1 MQKNDDEQNNFL
13 LDEQIVGNYKIIRQL
28 GRGAMGSVYLAEQ
41 IHVGRRLVALKV
53 LNRECASNPQVIK
66 RFESEAASAGLIH
79 HRNVVTIYE
88 SRMTGSGHLFVAMEY
103 VHGRSLRQELQQRG
117 TLPLDEVIEVAKQI
131 CAGLAAAHKV
141 GIVHRDIKPDNLML
155 VQDEETEGL
164 TVKILDFGIA
174 RLSESNAMSMQTQPG
189 LIIGTP
195 AYLSPEQ
202 AAGAIGSQIDSRADI
217 YSLGMVI
224 YEMLT
229 GKVAFASDSWMSV
242 VRQQIYDQPPTP
254 NHARPGLNLPAA
266 IEQIVMRTLE
276 KEREN
281 RPQSAAILARE
292 LDQAH
297 LEFKQSP
304 TLREL
309 PSGSQTVSIPPSQQS
324 VQSPARASVQANPQA
339 TAQISAIS
347 ESGVAAPTGAR
358 TAGGSLSGK
367 WITGAVFVAL
377 ALVAVFWWWSSSQGK
392 KQLTEAPTVVAT
404 PSPFTAAIKRDV
416 LSYRIVR
423 KTPVSGLLTL
433 PVDRT
438 VKTNERILFE
448 FQPRQAGRLYLMM
461 ENSDHSWRWFN
472 AAKDGRGTAI
482 AANGKIELPSD
493 KWYVLDDNAGVEKF
507 WLFYVPDG
515 MNWSLAESLAPAS
528 IRIESAGKWTGTSE
542 IRAEAA
548 EKILGWFKSTGA
560 ELKAASQQND
570 RQVLVQLWQQ
580 TAGNHPDDS
589 LPAYH
594 LIELNHIQ

>member
-13 LDEQIVGNYKIIRQL
+13 LDEQIASNYKIVRPL

-53 LNRECASNPQVIK
+53 LNRECASNPTVIK

-117 TLPLDEVIEVAKQI
+117 TLPLEEVIEIAKQI

-155 VQDEETEGL
+155 VHDEENEGL

-174 RLSESNAMSMQTQPG
+174 RLSESNTMSMQTQPG

-224 YEMLT
+224 YEMLA
-229 GKVAFASDSWMSV
+229 GKVAFASESWMSV
-242 VRQQIYDQPPTP
+242 VRQQIYDHPPTP
-254 NHARPGLNLPAA
+254 NHAKAGLNLPAA

-281 RPQSAAILARE
+281 RPQSAVMLARE
-292 LDQAH
+292 LEQAY
-297 LEFKQSP
+297 LEFKRSP

-309 PSGSQTVSIPPSQQS
+309 PSEPKTISIPTSQQS
-324 VQSPARASVQANPQA
+324 VQSPAQASVQASPQP
-339 TAQISAIS
+339 TAQLSANS
-347 ESGVAAPTGAR
+347 ESGVTAPATAR
-358 TAGGSLSGK
+358 TAAGSLSGK
-367 WITGAVFVAL
+367 WIMGAAFVAL
-377 ALVAVFWWWSSSQGK
+377 ALIAVFWWSQREKQSSK
-392 KQLTEAPTVVAT
+392 LPAVVAT
-404 PSPFTAAIKRDV
+404 PSPSPATIKRDV

-423 KTPVSGLLTL
+423 KTPVNGLLTL

-448 FQPRQAGRLYLMM
+448 FQPAQAGRLFLMM

-472 AAKDGRGTAI
+472 ASQDGSGTAI
-482 AANGKIELPSD
+482 ATNGKIELPSD
-493 KWYVLDDNAGVEKF
+493 KWYVLDDTVGVERF

-515 MNWSLAESLAPAS
+515 ANWSLAESLAPAS

-548 EKILGWFKSTGA
+548 EKILGWFKSNGA

-570 RQVLVQLWQQ
+570 RQVMVQLSQQ
-580 TAGNHPDDS
+580 MTGNQPDDR
-589 LPAYH
+589 LPTYH

>member
-13 LDEQIVGNYKIIRQL
+13 LDEQIASNYTIVRLL

-53 LNRECASNPQVIK
+53 LNRECASNPTVIK

-117 TLPLDEVIEVAKQI
+117 TLPLEEVIEIAKQI
-131 CAGLAAAHKV
+131 CAGLAAAHKI

-155 VQDEETEGL
+155 VHDEENEGL

-174 RLSESNAMSMQTQPG
+174 RLSESNTMSMQTQPG

-254 NHARPGLNLPAA
+254 NHAKAGLNLPAA

-281 RPQSAAILARE
+281 RPQSAVMLARE
-292 LDQAH
+292 LEQAY
-297 LEFKQSP
+297 LEFKRSP

-309 PSGSQTVSIPPSQQS
+309 PSEPKTINIPASQKS
-324 VQSPARASVQANPQA
+324 VLSPALASVQANSQS
-339 TAQISAIS
+339 TVQLSANI
-347 ESGVAAPTGAR
+347 ESGVTAPATAR
-358 TAGGSLSGK
+358 TARGSLSGK
-367 WITGAVFVAL
+367 WIIGAVFVAL
-377 ALVAVFWWWSSSQGK
+377 ALVAVFWWSQREKQSSK
-392 KQLTEAPTVVAT
+392 PPALVAT
-404 PSPFTAAIKRDV
+404 PSPSPAAIKRDV
-416 LSYRIVR
+416 MSYRIVR
-423 KTPVSGLLTL
+423 KTPVNGLLTL

-438 VKTNERILFE
+438 VKANERILFE
-448 FQPRQAGRLYLMM
+448 FQPAQAGRLYLMM

-472 AAKDGRGTAI
+472 ASQDGRGTPI

-493 KWYVLDDNAGVEKF
+493 KWYVLDDTVGVEKF

-515 MNWSLAESLAPAS
+515 ANWSLAESIAPAS
-528 IRIESAGKWTGTSE
+528 IRIESAGKWAGTSP
-542 IRAEAA
+542 ISAEAA
-548 EKILGWFKSTGA
+548 ERILGWFKSNGA

-570 RQVLVQLWQQ
+570 SQVLVQLWQQ
-580 TAGNHPDDS
+580 TAGNQSDDR